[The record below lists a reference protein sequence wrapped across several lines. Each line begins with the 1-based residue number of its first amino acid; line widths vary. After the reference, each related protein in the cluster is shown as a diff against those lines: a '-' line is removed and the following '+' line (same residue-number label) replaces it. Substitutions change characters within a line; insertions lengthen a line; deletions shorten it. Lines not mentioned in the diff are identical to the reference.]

1 ELVEHLRF
9 VQRQVAL
16 AAADEDVAFEP
27 PAFGLE
33 LLAGA
38 EEAGIVG
45 HVEHAEEPD
54 PPRVLLGRAFFNK
67 YRYPAIDRLGDVGV
81 ALGAEDWAGAGVGVE
96 ECQILRGEGEAALV
110 VAEIFD
116 VVGEEDELGRSAGR
130 SGGAGER

>member
-1 ELVEHLRF
+1 PGQRYGSWVVLLLSGHVAGVEPVVGCPAVVELVEHLRF

-16 AAADEDVAFEP
+16 VAADEDVAFEP
-27 PAFGLE
+27 PALGLE

-67 YRYPAIDRLGDVGV
+67 YRYPAVDRLGDVSV

-96 ECQILRGEGEAALV
+96 
-110 VAEIFD
+110 
-116 VVGEEDELGRSAGR
+116 
-130 SGGAGER
+130 